1 MASTSALRMD
11 GEVIGCFGEIAGF
24 DINAKFFA
32 QLLCGRSALRTSLI
46 VRTPWSVKFRAA
58 CTRTWR
64 FSFDKESQITIHV
77 GTAAASVSR
86 YRWAHELH
94 RVVNRKPRGH
104 HAPRRVDVHADL
116 FLRVVSL
123 KKEQLRHHQAR
134 DRVVDRARDEEERS
148 LSSRE

>member
-1 MASTSALRMD
+1 MEAAGPMHRVD
-11 GEVIGCFGEIAGF
+11 IG
-24 DINAKFFA
+24 
-32 QLLCGRSALRTSLI
+32 GRTNYI
-46 VRTPWSVKFRAA
+46 
-58 CTRTWR
+58 
-64 FSFDKESQITIHV
+64 
-77 GTAAASVSR
+77 
-86 YRWAHELH
+86 

-104 HAPRRVDVHADL
+104 HPPRRVDVHADL